1 MAYTKVK
8 PLMVA
13 SFPSSRLTGAFG
25 AINGASLTG
34 LGDGID
40 TKSASSNPAINT
52 NPAAVGH
59 TWLNKT
65 SGEIFICTDATAGKN
80 VWANVGR
87 HEGDVWTFQ
96 GRTSGYTIGGAIIDN
111 VAPPNGLNSI
121 EKYAFASSGMSVV
134 DQGDCS
140 VVKAMSAGHT
150 SSTHGYVTGGGPA
163 VPGTSTN
170 VIERHPYASASGTT
184 DAGDLSRADNQ
195 HGGISGPTDG
205 FIANGYSNAS
215 AIGKFSYGSHAVSCN
230 IGNVSVQR
238 YSVAGINSTTDGYVT
253 GGYKNIAPTG
263 VQTSTDK
270 FSFSSGTTTAHGSVT
285 NTGSGF
291 DGNGISSTTHGYAIG
306 GYIIPSS
313 PDVRSA
319 HIDKFS
325 FASTANA
332 ASIGSISHITN
343 TGGHWS
349 STTHGY
355 YYGGRHTSFYTN
367 IERFSYASDAVQS
380 SVGTLSS
387 GRVYPSSSSN

>member
-8 PLMVA
+8 PLMVT

-25 AINGASLTG
+25 AISGASLTG

-40 TKSASSNPAINT
+40 TKSASNDPAINT
-52 NPAAVGH
+52 NPSAVGH

-65 SGEIFICTDATAGKN
+65 SGAMFICTDATAGEN
-80 VWANVGR
+80 VWVNVGSGI
-87 HEGDVWTFQ
+87 GDVWQFQ
-96 GRTSGYTIGGAIIDN
+96 GTIAGYTIGGATIDN
-111 VAPPNGLNSI
+111 IPSNGLNSI

-140 VVKAMSAGHT
+140 VVKGMSAGHT
-150 SSTHGYVTGGGPA
+150 SPIHGYVTGGGPA
-163 VPGTSTN
+163 APSTSTN

-184 DAGDLSRADNQ
+184 DVGDLSRADNQ
-195 HGGISGPTDG
+195 HGGISGPSDG
-205 FIANGYSNAS
+205 FIAAGHANNTS
-215 AIGKFSYGSHAVSCN
+215 IGKFTYASTAVSTN
-230 IGNVSVQR
+230 IGNMSVQR

-263 VQTSTDK
+263 VQTSTEK
-270 FSFSSGTTTAHGSVT
+270 FSFSSGITTAHGSVS
-285 NTGSGF
+285 NIGSGF

-325 FASTANA
+325 FSSTANA

-349 STTHGY
+349 NTTHGH

-367 IERFSYASDAVQS
+367 IERFSYASDAVES